1 MLLTQKLVQIS
12 AWHGEM
18 SLSLRT
24 GQPRRWQGPE
34 LYFWQL
40 LLAAAQG
47 TAPQLCCTSNP
58 LTSLH
63 LTLHIYKV
71 ELKLITAP
79 RMELRHLALPV
90 FQKHP
95 DMKGA

>member
-1 MLLTQKLVQIS
+1 
-12 AWHGEM
+12 M

-24 GQPRRWQGPE
+24 GQPRGWQGPE

-40 LLAAAQG
+40 LPAAAQA
-47 TAPQLCCTSNP
+47 TTPQLFCISNP

-63 LTLHIYKV
+63 LIFHIYKV
-71 ELKLITAP
+71 QLKLITAP
-79 RMELRHLALPV
+79 RMELHHWALAV
-90 FQKHP
+90 FQKHA